1 MGYMLTGNT
10 GEQVIFIAIGSG
22 ANGKSTFFSIL
33 RSVLGDYAGS
43 TPMNTLMQTKY
54 GNENTYDLAAHEGK
68 QLVIAME
75 GEAGSKLAE
84 AKIKNMTG
92 GDAISCRPIY
102 GKPRTYDPQFK
113 LVLVTNELPEIVGV
127 GEAIWRRIKLIP
139 FRVTFGEHQR
149 DLNLQDKLLSERD
162 GILNFLIECH
172 AEYEAACGKQPSGL
186 AEPDAVANELRDY
199 RACSDTVG
207 MFLQECCEVGVKGM
221 TMTSRLF
228 QEYEMWC
235 S

>member
-1 MGYMLTGNT
+1 MIQTPIVPRFKAFLKEITGGDTGLYHYLRRIMGYMVTGNT

-127 GEAIWRRIKLIP
+127 EEAIWRRIKLIP
-139 FRVTFGEHQR
+139 FRVTFPECRR
-149 DLNLQDKLLSERD
+149 DPDLKEKL
-162 GILNFLIECH
+162 
-172 AEYEAACGKQPSGL
+172 SGRTRRHF
-186 AEPDAVANELRDY
+186 EFSHRMPPRV
-199 RACSDTVG
+199 
-207 MFLQECCEVGVKGM
+207 
-221 TMTSRLF
+221 
-228 QEYEMWC
+228 
-235 S
+235 